1 MAITLGGV
9 AAATACA
16 PGADACLIVNST
28 MDTDAR
34 DGVLTLREALLVQ
47 NGSLDAA
54 SLSPAESLQVRTV
67 GALGL
72 GGAVHIVF
80 DPAVFCATCEATIVL
95 QQPPLLGE
103 PDSYTGGLALALPP
117 ILGEPDAATPPLLGE
132 PDAATPPLLGEPDAV
147 APPILGEPDSARTR
161 WLLGMSVVGGQLVPA
176 RVVIDGS
183 ALGADYVG
191 LRVQARG
198 AVQGITLRN
207 FAGRALEID
216 AQIAPDLLLGSDNDG
231 VNDAAEGLVFLD
243 NGADV
248 VILPAQ

>member
-1 MAITLGGV
+1 
-9 AAATACA
+9 
-16 PGADACLIVNST
+16 

-80 DPAVFCATCEATIVL
+80 DPTVFCATCEATIVL

-132 PDAATPPLLGEPDAV
+132 PDAV
-147 APPILGEPDSARTR
+147 VPPILGEPDSARTR